1 MIGSTASLCLNV
13 QVMDLLPM
21 MLTATDAKGKI
32 LLSNEEMAR
41 AYGRSQE
48 ELVGSNYMVRNAAM
62 RTPAFTLVYDL

>member
-1 MIGSTASLCLNV
+1 
-13 QVMDLLPM
+13 M
-21 MLTATDAKGKI
+21 MLTATDAEGNI